1 MIKFKF
7 PVISWLN
14 KKYVDT
20 NVVKNKFRLKATFS
34 DSINFLVK
42 YPTSDKHSLI
52 KEFTLKGWEQEI
64 ELINPTNVYFKIF
77 FTSNNFLTNTK
88 VSLEIFLLEGNEIS
102 DSKEAKFKIGK
113 DLNNNDWLK
122 ISWV

>member
-14 KKYVDT
+14 KKYIDAS
-20 NVVKNKFRLKATFS
+20 VVKNKFRLKATFS

-77 FTSNNFLTNTK
+77 FTSNNFLTSTK
-88 VSLEIFLLEGNEIS
+88 VSLEIFLLEGNEITE
-102 DSKEAKFKIGK
+102 SKEAKFKIGK
-113 DLNNNDWLK
+113 DLNNNEWLK

>member
-14 KKYVDT
+14 KKYVDP

-113 DLNNNDWLK
+113 DLNNNEWLK

>member
-14 KKYVDT
+14 KKYIDAG
-20 NVVKNKFRLKATFS
+20 VVKNKFRLKATFS

-77 FTSNNFLTNTK
+77 FTSNNFLTSTK
-88 VSLEIFLLEGNEIS
+88 VSLEIFLLEGNEITE
-102 DSKEAKFKIGK
+102 SKEAKFKIGK
-113 DLNNNDWLK
+113 DLNNNEWLK

>member
-1 MIKFKF
+1 MKFKF
-7 PVISWLN
+7 PIITWLN
-14 KKYVDT
+14 KKYVDAT
-20 NVVKNKFRLKATFS
+20 EVKNKYKLKVTFS
-34 DSINFLVK
+34 ETINFLVK

-77 FTSNNFLTNTK
+77 FTSNNFLTSTK
-88 VSLEIFLLEGNEIS
+88 VSLEIFLLEGNEITE
-102 DSKEAKFKIGK
+102 SKEAKFKIGK
-113 DLNNNDWLK
+113 DLNNNEWLK